1 MAVRIE
7 TERLILRPWEDT
19 EEDVQALFSIAS
31 DPNVGVHAGWKPH
44 ADLDESRWVMRE
56 ILLPPG
62 AMSIIQKPEATG
74 SKPEATGSKP
84 EAMGSKPEAAATG
97 GRIIGCTA
105 LEPDRLRPDANSREL
120 GYWLVSTEWGKGYMT
135 EAAKAMIAYG
145 FDTLGLDQIGICT
158 SRVNLRSQ
166 SVIKKCGFV
175 YEGTI
180 RRTYKIYTG
189 ELRDSQVYSM
199 LRSEY
204 EALYK

>member
-62 AMSIIQKPEATG
+62 AMSIIQ
-74 SKPEATGSKP
+74 KPEATGSKP